1 MEEFIE
7 IGNRAETDISEFS
20 ELDTERWMGL
30 QNIRIPAQ
38 RELASCDDAQANT
51 TEE

>member
-1 MEEFIE
+1 MIE
-7 IGNRAETDISEFS
+7 IGNRAETDTSEFS
-20 ELDTERWMGL
+20 KLDTERWMGL

-38 RELASCDDAQANT
+38 RKLASCDDAKANA